1 MQAVQVRC
9 GLGLGGARSMRRKRA
24 FTLAHVAGQVASTCA
39 MRAML
44 LDLQCAPFVWHKG
57 TSGCSK
63 LARAIALHRRP
74 LSRSQLNHATNEP
87 KDTIPRRHGGPR
99 QPLQDGPEM

>member
-57 TSGCSK
+57 TSKCSK
-63 LARAIALHRRP
+63 PSMGDCIAQAAAAPQSAHPCEKRAQGRHPAPPWWPAAAVARWA
-74 LSRSQLNHATNEP
+74 
-87 KDTIPRRHGGPR
+87 
-99 QPLQDGPEM
+99 